1 MGDGTHEGGYRQH
14 DDERWKSKDACQLS
28 GRQFSI
34 GCENRRRQG
43 ETTLIHLCMLAFY
56 SLPLSSLS
64 LSSVRSI
71 SVPRSPTSNI
81 SHDVASLPFLLH
93 RLRSRPLPPL
103 PSSSS
108 VWVPCAHSDSTHGW
122 IECQNGRLTK
132 LKRSALF

>member
-43 ETTLIHLCMLAFY
+43 GTTLINLYVGLLLTT
-56 SLPLSSLS
+56 SVLS

-122 IECQNGRLTK
+122 IECQDGRLTK